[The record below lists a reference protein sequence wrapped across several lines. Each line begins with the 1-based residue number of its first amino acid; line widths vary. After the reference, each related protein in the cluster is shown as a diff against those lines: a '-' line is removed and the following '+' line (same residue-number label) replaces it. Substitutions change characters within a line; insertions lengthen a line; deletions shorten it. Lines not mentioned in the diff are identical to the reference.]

1 MSVFC
6 VSLKCEVCSVK
17 CDCIGYY
24 CITISVKKNKSCF
37 VSTSHL
43 LPLQHQQAPARKMK
57 LATCLLNISEARNQ
71 ETIRKIIKASQ
82 ASIEAGGGP
91 IRACVLKVFRDLEYN
106 RSVITIR

>member
-1 MSVFC
+1 MLDIIASQSQSRKINPVL
-6 VSLKCEVCSVK
+6 SSHPP
-17 CDCIGYY
+17 
-24 CITISVKKNKSCF
+24 
-37 VSTSHL
+37 STSKH
-43 LPLQHQQAPARKMK
+43 HKAPARKMK

>member
-1 MSVFC
+1 MCCYPQPAVWILS
-6 VSLKCEVCSVK
+6 
-17 CDCIGYY
+17 
-24 CITISVKKNKSCF
+24 KS
-37 VSTSHL
+37 
-43 LPLQHQQAPARKMK
+43 
-57 LATCLLNISEARNQ
+57 NISEARNQ